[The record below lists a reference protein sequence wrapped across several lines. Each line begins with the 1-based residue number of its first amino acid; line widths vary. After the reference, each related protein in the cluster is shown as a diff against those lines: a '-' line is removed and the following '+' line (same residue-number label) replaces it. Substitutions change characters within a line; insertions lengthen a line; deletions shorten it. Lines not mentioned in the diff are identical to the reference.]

1 MSVRENIASNLLST
15 ISGISSPI
23 TIKKATRQPF
33 ILDEL
38 SEQQYPAVIVQTS
51 EENRDDSESG
61 SGAKTRI
68 GTIDFVILGFVK
80 GAESNIDTARNQLIT
95 AIETSLETD
104 ITRSGNALD
113 TEVVQVET
121 DEGSLFPVGGIRMTI
136 RCMYEYQAG
145 TP

>member
-1 MSVRENIASNLLST
+1 MSVRENIASNLLTVLSN
-15 ISGISSPI
+15 ISSPDI
-23 TIKKATRQPF
+23 IKATRQPF
-33 ILDEL
+33 LLDEL
-38 SEQQYPAVIVQTS
+38 SDKQYPAVIVQTS
-51 EENRDDSESG
+51 EENRDDSELG
-61 SGAKTRI
+61 SGAKTRH

-80 GAESNIDTARNQLIT
+80 GAEANIDTKRNELIT
-95 AIETSLETD
+95 AIETAIETD

-113 TEVVQVET
+113 SEVIQVET

>member
-1 MSVRENIASNLLST
+1 MSIRENIASELLST
-15 ISGISSPI
+15 ISAISSP

-51 EENRDDSESG
+51 EENRDDSELG
-61 SGAKTRI
+61 SGAKTRH
-68 GTIDFVILGFVK
+68 GTIDFLILGFVK
-80 GAESNIDTARNQLIT
+80 GAEVNIDIKRNELIT
-95 AIETSLETD
+95 AIETALESD
-104 ITRSGNALD
+104 ITRSSNALD
-113 TEVVQVET
+113 TEVIQVET
-121 DEGSLFPVGGIRMTI
+121 DEGSLFPVGGIKMTI

>member
-1 MSVRENIASNLLST
+1 MSVRENIAVNLLSV
-15 ISGISSPI
+15 ISSISSP

-51 EENRDDSESG
+51 EENRDDSELG
-61 SGAKTRI
+61 SGAKTRH

-80 GAESNIDTARNQLIT
+80 GAEDNIDTARNALIT
-95 AIETSLETD
+95 AIETAIEVD
-104 ITRSGNALD
+104 ITRNNKALD
-113 TEVVQVET
+113 SEVVQVET
-121 DEGSLFPVGGIRMTI
+121 DEGSLFPVGGIKMTI
-136 RCMYEYQAG
+136 RCMYEYQSG

>member
-1 MSVRENIASNLLST
+1 MSVRENIASNLLSV
-15 ISGISSPI
+15 ISAISSP

-51 EENRDDSESG
+51 EENRDDSELG
-61 SGAKTRI
+61 SGAKTRH

-80 GAESNIDTARNQLIT
+80 GAEVNIDTKRNELIT
-95 AIETSLETD
+95 AIETTIETD
-104 ITRSGNALD
+104 ITRNGNALD
-113 TEVVQVET
+113 SEIVQVET
-121 DEGSLFPVGGIRMTI
+121 DEGTLFPVGGIRMTI

>member
-1 MSVRENIASNLLST
+1 MSVRENIASNLLT
-15 ISGISSPI
+15 VISAISSPY
-23 TIKKATRQPF
+23 IKKATRQPF
-33 ILDEL
+33 LLDEL

-51 EENRDDSESG
+51 EENRDDSELG
-61 SGAKTRI
+61 TGAKTRH
-68 GTIDFVILGFVK
+68 GTIDFVVLGFVK
-80 GAESNIDTARNQLIT
+80 GAEANIDTKRNELIT
-95 AIETSLETD
+95 AIETALESD

>member
-33 ILDEL
+33 LLDEL

-51 EENRDDSESG
+51 EENRDDSELG
-61 SGAKTRI
+61 SGAKTRH

-80 GAESNIDTARNQLIT
+80 GAESNIDTLRNQLIT
-95 AIETSLETD
+95 AIETELESD

>member
-1 MSVRENIASNLLST
+1 MSVRENIASNLLSV
-15 ISGISSPI
+15 ISNISSPDI
-23 TIKKATRQPF
+23 IKATRQPF
-33 ILDEL
+33 QLDEL
-38 SEQQYPAVIVQTS
+38 SDKQYPAVIVQTS
-51 EENRDDSESG
+51 EENRDDSELG

-68 GTIDFVILGFVK
+68 GTIDFVVLGFVK
-80 GAESNIDTARNQLIT
+80 GAEANIDTKRNELIT
-95 AIETSLETD
+95 AIETAIETD

-113 TEVVQVET
+113 SEVIQVET

>member
-15 ISGISSPI
+15 ISGISSPD
-23 TIKKATRQPF
+23 IKKATRQPF
-33 ILDEL
+33 LLDEL

-51 EENRDDSESG
+51 EENREDLELG
-61 SGAKTRI
+61 SGAKTRH
-68 GTIDFVILGFVK
+68 GTIDFVVLGFVK
-80 GAESNIDTARNQLIT
+80 GAEANIDTKRNELIT
-95 AIETSLETD
+95 AIETSLESD

-121 DEGSLFPVGGIRMTI
+121 DEGSLFPIGGIRMTI
-136 RCMYEYQAG
+136 RCMYEFQAG

>member
-1 MSVRENIASNLLST
+1 MSVRENIASNLLSV
-15 ISGISSPI
+15 ISNISSPDI
-23 TIKKATRQPF
+23 IKATRQPF
-33 ILDEL
+33 LLDEL
-38 SEQQYPAVIVQTS
+38 SDKQYPAVIVQTS
-51 EENRDDSESG
+51 EENRDDSELG
-61 SGAKTRI
+61 SGAKTRH

-80 GAESNIDTARNQLIT
+80 GAEANIDTKRNELIT
-95 AIETSLETD
+95 AIETALETD

-113 TEVVQVET
+113 TEVIQVET